1 MPISVDPLQIY
12 SVFHTSPLLPN
23 TSRNRWKIP
32 LPVNHTTVKN
42 EAIHSISYKLHH
54 CMPHSIPVL
63 SIQCI
68 LLLIF
73 CSLSNVFL
81 KFLPHAMVN
90 IIFRSK
96 LIFIHSHTKTS
107 GVQCECVLFFTFLAR
122 ISGRVHSQV
131 PKI

>member
-1 MPISVDPLQIY
+1 MPIAVDPLQIH
-12 SVFHTSPLLPN
+12 SVFHISPPLN
-23 TSRNRWKIP
+23 TYLNRWKIS
-32 LPVNHTTVKN
+32 LPVNRMTVKN
-42 EAIHSISYKLHH
+42 EAIHSISYKLHQ
-54 CMPHSIPVL
+54 CMPHSIPVQP
-63 SIQCI
+63 IQYI

-73 CSLSNVFL
+73 CSLSNAFL
-81 KFLPHAMVN
+81 KFPPNAMVN